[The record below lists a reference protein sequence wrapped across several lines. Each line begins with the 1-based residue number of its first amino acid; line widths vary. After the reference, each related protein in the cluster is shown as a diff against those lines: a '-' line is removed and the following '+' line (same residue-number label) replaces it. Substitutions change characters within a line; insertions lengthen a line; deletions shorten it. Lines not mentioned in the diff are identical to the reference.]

1 MHSCGL
7 KSYSWH
13 TSRPSLKQPA
23 STHSGKH
30 RLAAAWFQE
39 DTDLLSLELRAPQRG
54 EEGLQ
59 APASLSQAVL
69 FGLFSFVFVWQAQK
83 ETVLLSTGTITLTF

>member
-1 MHSCGL
+1 M
-7 KSYSWH
+7 
-13 TSRPSLKQPA
+13 
-23 STHSGKH
+23 
-30 RLAAAWFQE
+30 AAAWFQE
-39 DTDLLSLELRAPQRG
+39 DTGLLSLERRAPQRR